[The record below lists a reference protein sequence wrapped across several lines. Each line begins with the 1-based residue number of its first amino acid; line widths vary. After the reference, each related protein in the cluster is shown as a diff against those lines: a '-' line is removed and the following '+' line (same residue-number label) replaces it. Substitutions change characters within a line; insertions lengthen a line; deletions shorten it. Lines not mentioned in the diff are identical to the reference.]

1 MTTKQLTT
9 CSSSTSPPVGV
20 LTLVM
25 IVPLLVAASSATLGA
40 DLDAGDPWSL
50 MRAIVRGPHTT
61 QEHRDELGHRSLET
75 VEELDGLEVDPPAGR
90 WERSA

>member
-1 MTTKQLTT
+1 MTTNQLTA
-9 CSSSTSPPVGV
+9 CSSSTSPPDGV
-20 LTLVM
+20 LVLVM

-50 MRAIVRGPHTT
+50 MMAIVRGPHAT
-61 QEHRDELGHRSLET
+61 QERRDELGHRPLEA
-75 VEELDGLEVDPPAGR
+75 VGEPDGLEVDPPAGG